1 MVRMKPLT
9 LYPLLFLPRSDLF
22 SGMELKEELNVQ
34 RVMENKFPINYR
46 GNENLYSVIVDDYE
60 KNFAF
65 GRFSKLKKDNIER
78 LQIQEKGD
86 WKEELDVTE
95 ENEYIEANAYFVWD
109 LDNNILLA
117 EYNRDS
123 LNVLSNSLEKV
134 LGNAFRTR
142 GIHGTDITL
151 QPFPSEE
158 FIQEIIVKKGHVY
171 KYYLSLKELN
181 KENLEYYG
189 ASSELIWEIA
199 STGQLGISTTFRLG
213 DKQSFTSTVYEKLKK
228 IADKVRKDANK
239 MIVYTD
245 AGNFDLIGDKAIYY
259 NTDVILKN
267 EINAYRH
274 EMYLSIKEKLTEN
287 TDLLLQILKKMEKKQ
302 TRLKLG

>member
-1 MVRMKPLT
+1 MVRIKPLT
-9 LYPLLFLPRSDLF
+9 LYPLLFLPRKDLF
-22 SGMELKEELNVQ
+22 SGAELKEELNIQ

-46 GNENLYSVIVDDYE
+46 GNENLYSVIVDDYD
-60 KNFAF
+60 KNFTF

-78 LQIQEKGD
+78 LQIEDKGD
-86 WKEELDVTE
+86 FREELDVTE

-123 LNVLSNSLEKV
+123 LNVLSNSLVKV

-142 GIHGTDITL
+142 GIHGIDLTL

-158 FIQEIIVKKGHVY
+158 FIQEIIAKKGRVY
-171 KYYLSLKELN
+171 KYYLSLKEMN
-181 KENLEYYG
+181 KESLEHYG
-189 ASSELIWEIA
+189 ASSELIWQIA
-199 STGQLGISTTFRLG
+199 RTGQLGISTTFRLADG
-213 DKQSFTSTVYEKLKK
+213 QSFTSTIYENLKK

-259 NTDVILKN
+259 NTDVTLKN
-267 EINAYRH
+267 EINAYRK
-274 EMYLSIKEKLTEN
+274 EMYQVIKEKLTEN
-287 TDLLLQILKKMEKKQ
+287 IDLLLEILKKMELKQ